1 MDDDDSSPR
10 ILISDRQSLPVD
22 AAALAEAAR
31 KCLIAEGEERAE
43 LSVSLVDED
52 EMADLHVRY
61 MDEEGPT
68 DVLSFPL
75 GEGDEDG
82 VHLLGDVVICPAFAV
97 RNNPDLNRDLAAELR
112 LLLVHGTLHLL
123 GYDHEKEDERRAMWE
138 RQEAYTGVRVP

>member
-10 ILISDRQSLPVD
+10 ILVSDRQSLPVD

-31 KCLIAEGEERAE
+31 RCLLAEGEERAE
-43 LSVSLVDED
+43 LSVSFVDEG

-61 MDEEGPT
+61 MAQEGPT

-75 GEGDEDG
+75 GERDEDG
-82 VHLLGDVVICPAFAV
+82 VHLLGDVVICPAFAAT
-97 RNNPDLNRDLAAELR
+97 NNPDLAAELR

-123 GYDHEKEDERRAMWE
+123 GYDHEEEDERREMWE